1 MWRLPG
7 FATRPIGERGTVA
20 NEVPTEPLVAV
31 AGLTGGVLY
40 SWLLVVGAILLLILI
55 PFAPQ
60 LVRLRIR
67 TLKWL
72 QWNWAVRTHENHFPA
87 WVLFFRI
94 MLFVVA
100 AVMLYFG
107 WTQ

>member
-1 MWRLPG
+1 MYTWLL
-7 FATRPIGERGTVA
+7 FV
-20 NEVPTEPLVAV
+20 VAV
-31 AGLTGGVLY
+31 LF
-40 SWLLVVGAILLLILI
+40 LILI

-67 TLKWL
+67 FLRWL
-72 QWNWAVRTHENHFPA
+72 HWNWAVNLLESHFQG

-94 MLFVVA
+94 ILFFIA
-100 AVMLYFG
+100 AVFFYIG

>member
-1 MWRLPG
+1 MS
-7 FATRPIGERGTVA
+7 
-20 NEVPTEPLVAV
+20 
-31 AGLTGGVLY
+31 
-40 SWLLVVGAILLLILI
+40 SWLLVISAILLLILV

-67 TLKWL
+67 ILRWL
-72 QWNWAVRTHENHFPA
+72 GWNWAVRTLENHFPA

-100 AVMLYFG
+100 AAMLYLG

>member
-1 MWRLPG
+1 MH
-7 FATRPIGERGTVA
+7 A
-20 NEVPTEPLVAV
+20 
-31 AGLTGGVLY
+31 
-40 SWLLVVGAILLLILI
+40 WLLFIVAILLLILI

-67 TLKWL
+67 FLKWL
-72 QWNWAVRTHENHFPA
+72 HWKWAVNLLESHFQG

-94 MLFVVA
+94 ILLFIA
-100 AVMLYFG
+100 AALLYIG